1 MGTGQDRAPEELQ
14 LILWTIINSIQD
26 AISVVDEKGIGILF
40 NKAYCRLTG
49 LRETDVLNKPAAVD
63 IAEGESV
70 HMKVL
75 ETGQPIKGVP
85 MKVGPYKRHVL
96 VSCAPLWVNGKLR
109 GSVGIIHDVSEI
121 RALMDELRRTKQKV
135 RQLEAKYSFEDI
147 IGESAPLMQAINLA
161 KVAAATPASVLLRGE
176 CGTGKE
182 LFAHAIHEASTR
194 REQQFIRV
202 NCSALPESLLES
214 ELFGYTEGAFTGAR
228 KKGKKGIFEEA
239 HGGTIFL
246 DEIGTME
253 VSLQAKILRVL
264 QEGEIVRIGE
274 ARPIPVDVRVIAAT
288 NADLEALITAGKFRK
303 DLYYRLNVFPVYV
316 PKLAEREEDVPLLA
330 QYYLNRMGQDY
341 NRIGAIL
348 SPEAALMLRQYDW
361 PGNVRE
367 LKNVIARALINLKRD
382 ETVVEVRHLMIT
394 LGNGR
399 HGAEAPAAGVCAY
412 DGGTLAELQA
422 SWEQGVL
429 LEALRAA
436 GGNKTEA
443 ARKLNIS
450 IRNLYNKL
458 DKYGIKD

>member
-1 MGTGQDRAPEELQ
+1 MGMRQDRPDDELK

-26 AISVVDEKGIGILF
+26 AISVVDENGIGILF
-40 NKAYCRLTG
+40 NKAYCKLTG
-49 LRETDVLNKPAAVD
+49 LRETDVLNKPASVD

-75 ETGQPIKGVP
+75 QTGQPVKRVP

-96 VSCAPLWVNGKLR
+96 VSCAPLVINGKLR

-121 RALMDELRRTKQKV
+121 RTLMEELQRTKQKV
-135 RQLEAKYSFEDI
+135 RQLESKYSFEDI
-147 IGESAPLMQAINLA
+147 IGESAAIKQAINLA
-161 KVAAATPASVLLRGE
+161 KVAAVTPANVLLRGE

-182 LFAHAIHEASTR
+182 LFAHAIHDASSR
-194 REQQFIRV
+194 RELQFIRV
-202 NCSALPESLLES
+202 NCSALPETLMES

-228 KKGKKGIFEEA
+228 RRGKKGIFEEA
-239 HGGTIFL
+239 NGGTIFL
-246 DEIGTME
+246 DEIGSMD

-274 ARPIPVDVRVIAAT
+274 ARPIPVDVRIIAAT
-288 NADLEALITAGKFRK
+288 NADLEAFITAGKFRK
-303 DLYYRLNVFPVYV
+303 DLYYRLNVFPIFV
-316 PKLAEREEDVPLLA
+316 PSLAERREDVPLLA

-341 NRIGAIL
+341 NRIGAVL
-348 SPEAALMLRQYDW
+348 SSDATVVLQQYDW

-382 ETVVEVRHLMIT
+382 ETEVQIRHLMFS
-394 LGNGR
+394 LSNGHHSQQESDR
-399 HGAEAPAAGVCAY
+399 AECTYNGEALS
-412 DGGTLAELQA
+412 DLQA
-422 SWEQGVL
+422 RWEKGVL
-429 LEALRAA
+429 LDALRAA

-443 ARKLNIS
+443 AKALKVS

-458 DKYGIKD
+458 EKYSIKE